1 MASPSVALPFAADS
15 PYTQQEISAKD
26 ASLSDLGSLLKG
38 VSNDMRA
45 FNEAIRLSARAAVAL
60 AGKIREA
67 KNIEVANGDSAV
79 MPLLNWFA
87 DVLVEVA
94 SAQGT
99 LGECLEASFVKPVEA
114 FHADLAKL
122 PDLKKKWLSTSS
134 AHDTILGRYL
144 RSPAN
149 FKVSDGA
156 ESPSMSSPNATTMP
170 QRKGLRGMF
179 GRGNNSSNPADSTSS
194 SSGGNERNGAMALV
208 TSVRE
213 TELARFELTRHLNEA
228 EARATFELG
237 DCIVASV
244 HSFRACYHQQ
254 LDACESF
261 EPFCDAFQ
269 GALPRL
275 RASHQASKRQGE
287 VHRQHLNEILYAPP
301 PSEYGSISP
310 KAAAGS
316 TTEVPGGGSMDG
328 WYRETVDKLA
338 GLTPPRPASKGIVK
352 EGWLFMRT
360 AGRVQAVWLR
370 RWFTLDGD
378 SLAFLAT
385 KPGDG
390 RGDSQSTSVAE
401 VCCCCS
407 SCSLV
412 SPIRMRTIYV

>member
-1 MASPSVALPFAADS
+1 MAGLSFAADS
-15 PYTQQEISAKD
+15 PYTQQEILAKD
-26 ASLSDLGSLLKG
+26 LSLTDLGVLLKG
-38 VSNDMRA
+38 VASDMRA

-67 KNIEVANGDSAV
+67 KKIEAANGEAAV
-79 MPLLNWFA
+79 MPLFTWFA

-114 FHADLAKL
+114 FQSDIAKL
-122 PDLKKKWLSTSS
+122 PELKKKWTSTSN

-149 FKVSDGA
+149 FKVSDGT
-156 ESPSMSSPNATTMP
+156 ESPSISSPSASATP
-170 QRKGLRGMF
+170 QAKGLRGMF
-179 GRGNNSSNPADSTSS
+179 GRGNNSSASADTAATNN
-194 SSGGNERNGAMALV
+194 SGHERNGALALV

-213 TELARFELTRHLNEA
+213 AELARFELTRHLNEA

-275 RASHQASKRQGE
+275 RASHQASKKQGE

-301 PSEYGSISP
+301 PSEYGSMSP
-310 KAAAGS
+310 KATAGS
-316 TTEVPGGGSMDG
+316 SVEVPGGGSMDG

-338 GLTPPRPASKGIVK
+338 ELMPSRPASKGIVK
-352 EGWLFMRT
+352 EGWLYMRT

-378 SLAFLAT
+378 SLAFFGT

-390 RGDSQSTSVAE
+390 RGDCQPTSVAE
-401 VCCCCS
+401 VRCITNS
-407 SCSLV
+407 
-412 SPIRMRTIYV
+412 I